1 MFLALRELW
10 FARNRFL
17 LMGAVVA
24 LISILMVILSGLSSG
39 LVNDGVSALQR
50 TPIQAFAFAPDTK
63 ADSAFSRSVVTEEQ
77 AQAWRMQPDVQDA
90 ELFGN
95 MIVNAKTRSGTPVDL
110 TLFGIEPG
118 SFLEPVSADGRGL
131 QADTDIIV
139 SSTFRD
145 DGVAIGDTVILDR
158 LGTELT
164 VVGFTEDKRT
174 FGHVD
179 VAYLPLRTWQEV
191 HAGAKIG
198 ETANASAYSEA
209 SVVAIRGIGGA
220 LPDLVSGDAAAGT
233 SAKTLEESF
242 DSSPGF
248 SAEMMTMSMIKAFLY
263 AISALVVGAFFSIW
277 TVQRGRELAVL
288 RAMGASTGFLLRD
301 GMAQALVVLLGSIG
315 LGVLLGLGLGSGLEG
330 GGCRSP
336 SSPAQSST
344 AQCSWRYSG
353 WSAQPLPSSVLP
365 VSTRS
370 PHWEKTDDHSRKD
383 HNRIG
388 IDRCQSSIR

>member
-39 LVNDGVSALQR
+39 LVNDGVSALQK
-50 TPIQAFAFAPDTK
+50 TPVQAFAFAHDTK
-63 ADSAFSRSVVTEEQ
+63 EDSAFSRSIVTEDQ
-77 AQAWRMQPDVQDA
+77 AQAWRDQPDVQDA

-95 MIVNAKTRSGTPVDL
+95 MIVNAKTGSGTPVDL

-118 SFLEPVSADGRGL
+118 SFLEPVPAEGSALRS
-131 QADTDIIV
+131 DTDIIV

-145 DGVAIGDTVILDR
+145 DGVGIGDTVVLDR

-191 HAGAKIG
+191 HAGVKVD
-198 ETANASAYSEA
+198 EKPSESAYSEA
-209 SVVAIRGIGGA
+209 SVVAIRGVDDA
-220 LPDLVSGDAAAGT
+220 LPDLGSGDSAAGT
-233 SAKTLEESF
+233 SARTLEASF

-248 SAEMMTMSMIKAFLY
+248 SAEMMTMSMIKFFLY

-277 TVQRGRELAVL
+277 TVQRSRELAVM

-301 GMAQALVVLLGSIG
+301 GMAQALIVLIGSIAV
-315 LGVLLGLGLGSGLEG
+315 GVLLGVGLGSGLEG
-330 GGCRSP
+330 GGMP
-336 SSPAQSST
+336 FALE
-344 AQCSWRYSG
+344 SG
-353 WSAQPLPSSVLP
+353 PIVSGALLLAVLGLLGAGAAIVRVTRVNPLSALG
-365 VSTRS
+365 
-370 PHWEKTDDHSRKD
+370 E
-383 HNRIG
+383 NR
-388 IDRCQSSIR
+388 